1 MERDLKVVGSPD
13 GTSLSPAGE
22 DSPRPQ
28 LPNLYYS
35 IPHTRR
41 LLGDISNATAYRL
54 IAAKKL
60 DARKILG
67 KTFVTGESIEKLA
80 AELPPSGARRTT
92 DDVAA
97 SAAEAAQRARQ
108 PVPVGA
114 SHQPETP
121 ASGKMGPEADG
132 RGPQLRRGRSRSLRH
147 RRDHA
152 DEPARA
158 DSSG

>member
-1 MERDLKVVGSPD
+1 MQPDPKWVGRPV

-35 IPHTRR
+35 IPHTGR
-41 LLGDISNATAYRL
+41 LLDISKATVNRL
-54 IAAKKL
+54 IAAEKL

-67 KTFVTGESIEKLA
+67 KTVITGKSIEKLA

-92 DDVAA
+92 ADAA
-97 SAAEAAQRARQ
+97 MSAAEPAQRPPQ
-108 PVPVGA
+108 PAPVGA
-114 SHQPETP
+114 SHQPEPP

-132 RGPQLRRGRSRSLRH
+132 SGPRLRRGRSRSLRH
-147 RRDHA
+147 RRDRA
-152 DEPARA
+152 DELDRA
-158 DSSG
+158 ASSG